1 MLADLKI
8 GLFWLRSDS
17 WVLFS
22 NRISGKSCLMYFS
35 RRIVSLRLNIGII
48 FDVLQILK
56 NEFDGILNIAA
67 IKFNSL
73 KLPTF
78 LELFLKF
85 FILFKSESP
94 GAIMELI
101 PSHLKAIFQSNLN
114 RIAGVILENNILEK
128 IIDVF
133 LFIE

>member
-1 MLADLKI
+1 
-8 GLFWLRSDS
+8 
-17 WVLFS
+17 
-22 NRISGKSCLMYFS
+22 MYFS

-133 LFIE
+133 LFIEQMLQFLIIFVFDLTQNTFSKRSFGPMSGTI

>member
-1 MLADLKI
+1 
-8 GLFWLRSDS
+8 
-17 WVLFS
+17 
-22 NRISGKSCLMYFS
+22 MYFS
-35 RRIVSLRLNIGII
+35 RRILSLRFNIGII
-48 FDVLQILK
+48 FDILQILK
-56 NEFDGILNIAA
+56 NKFDGLLNIAA

-94 GAIMELI
+94 GAIVELI
-101 PSHLKAIFQSNLN
+101 PSHLKTILQPNLN
-114 RIAGVILENNILEK
+114 RIAGVVLDNNIFEE

-133 LFIE
+133 LFIEQMLQFLIIFVFDLTQDTFSKRSFGFMSGNI